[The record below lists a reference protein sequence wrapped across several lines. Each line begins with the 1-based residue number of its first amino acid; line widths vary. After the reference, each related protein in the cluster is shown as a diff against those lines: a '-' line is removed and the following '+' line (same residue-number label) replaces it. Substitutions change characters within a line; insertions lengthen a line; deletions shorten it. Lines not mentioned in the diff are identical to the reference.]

1 MNRSL
6 PGRWGR
12 EGLFGKREENVHRV
26 VLNTLQAVRRRGRIG
41 DTAGEMGRDVRGL
54 EHHSKQFLSRD
65 PEGNGETFTHLV
77 LSCLGTWQLVS
88 FSDKNPCPRGV
99 YSLMEAVDK
108 NQTKPDK

>member
-12 EGLFGKREENVHRV
+12 EGLSGKREEDVHRV
-26 VLNTLQAVRRRGRIG
+26 VLNTLQAVHRRGRIG

-54 EHHSKQFLSRD
+54 ERHSKQLLSRD

-88 FSDKNPCPRGV
+88 FSDKYPCPQGV
-99 YSLMEAVDK
+99 YSLKKAVDNK
-108 NQTKPDK
+108 QNKTR